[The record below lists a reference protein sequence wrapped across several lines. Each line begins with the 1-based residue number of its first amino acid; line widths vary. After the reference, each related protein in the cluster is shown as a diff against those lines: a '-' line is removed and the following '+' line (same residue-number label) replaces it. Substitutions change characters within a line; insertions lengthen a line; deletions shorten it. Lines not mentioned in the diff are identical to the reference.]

1 MNSTVEQTIVNM
13 IVLNPDVKRGD
24 FINMFSWNTR
34 DVQSVKNTIDG
45 MDRAIDEISDGVLY
59 DEHVTTEENYARASK
74 VISVLE
80 DTKKYFECVVEYIE
94 SWTTKRFS

>member
-1 MNSTVEQTIVNM
+1 MNSTIEQTIVNM
-13 IVLNPDVKRGD
+13 CVLNPAVKRGD

-45 MDRAIDEISDGVLY
+45 IDRAIAEISDGILY
-59 DEHVTTEENYARASK
+59 DERVTTEENCTHAK
-74 VISVLE
+74 KTIETLE
-80 DTKKYFECVVEYIE
+80 DAKKYFEHVVEYIE